1 MKKRLGILAL
11 ATAFVLAI
19 PVAASA
25 ADEGDSA
32 PEPPPIDLE
41 ERFDT
46 FDEAVAA
53 VTERM
58 SRALE
63 RMTDRLERAE
73 DREDAPE
80 ELFEHLTAA
89 IDQITENLAA
99 VGEAESFDELNS
111 ILEEAREQRRE
122 MRGDRPH
129 RMHRCRPPI
138 GSGGEAGLSG

>member
-11 ATAFVLAI
+11 AAAFVLAI

-25 ADEGDSA
+25 ADDGESP

-46 FDEAVAA
+46 LDEAVTE

-58 SRALE
+58 TRALE
-63 RMTDRLERAE
+63 RLNDRYDRVQ

-80 ELFEHLTAA
+80 ELLERLTTA
-89 IDQITENLAA
+89 IGQVTANLAA
-99 VGEAESFDELNS
+99 VADAESFDELNS

-122 MRGDRPH
+122 LRGDRPH
-129 RMHRCRPPI
+129 RGHRCRP
-138 GSGGEAGLSG
+138 GLGVGADQSA